1 MLRHILTTVAVI
13 LLPYLV
19 YGIVEAVRRHR
30 RRPQVIS
37 TERGYWSHAP
47 VFLLGLIGCLL
58 AVVVLVAVAVFDTHS
73 GRPPYIPRP

>member
-19 YGIVEAVRRHR
+19 YGIVEAVRR

-58 AVVVLVAVAVFDTHS
+58 AVVVLVAVAVLDTHS
-73 GRPPYIPRP
+73 GAPPYIPRP